1 MSNQELIEYLTDN
14 SGEYNKRIN
23 RKYLET
29 HDLNILHILYNVYD
43 DLSEETP
50 VYEIYYRLKNNLK
63 KRPVCIICGKPVK
76 YTSGH
81 YAKFCSKECQY
92 SDLGKKITKEIK
104 IKSNLEKYGVEH
116 TSQLK
121 EVTDKRTKSR
131 ADHVNEIQQH
141 VRESLYKKYG
151 AYDVMHI
158 PHILQKIKNTNL
170 KKFGVEFPLQQLKKE
185 NSEIYQKISQTCIN
199 KFGVD
204 SPLKNK
210 EVREK
215 IKQTN
220 IQKYGVDNLFK
231 SNIIKEKIKQTNIQ
245 KYGVDNLFKNDIIK
259 EKIKQTNIQKYGV
272 DYLFKSNIIK
282 EKIKQ
287 TNIQKYGVDNPLK
300 NKEIREKIKQTNI
313 QKYGVDNPLKN
324 KEIWKKSQDNRQI
337 SSKSKLENNFLNY
350 LKLKYES
357 DDIIT
362 QYKSK
367 EYPYYCDFYIKS
379 INLYIEI
386 QGHWTHNDHPFDINN
401 LNDQLIMNKWRT
413 KSLSDKYYKNA
424 LNTWTIKDV
433 EKRNTA
439 IQNNL
444 NYLEIFGKTDLNK
457 YIDIFENYIK
467 NMENNNT

>member
-43 DLSEETP
+43 DLSEKTP

-131 ADHVNEIQQH
+131 ADHVNKIQQH

-158 PHILQKIKNTNL
+158 PHILQKIKDTNL

-204 SPLKNK
+204 S
-210 EVREK
+210 
-215 IKQTN
+215 
-220 IQKYGVDNLFK
+220 
-231 SNIIKEKIKQTNIQ
+231 
-245 KYGVDNLFKNDIIK
+245 
-259 EKIKQTNIQKYGV
+259 
-272 DYLFKSNIIK
+272 
-282 EKIKQ
+282 
-287 TNIQKYGVDNPLK
+287 PLK

-401 LNDQLIMNKWRT
+401 LNDQQIMNIWRT

>member
-43 DLSEETP
+43 DLSEKTP

-131 ADHVNEIQQH
+131 ADHVNKIQQH

-210 EVREK
+210 EVR
-215 IKQTN
+215 
-220 IQKYGVDNLFK
+220 
-231 SNIIKEKIKQTNIQ
+231 EKIKQTNIQ

-401 LNDQLIMNKWRT
+401 LNDQQIMNIWRT

-467 NMENNNT
+467 NMENNT

>member
-43 DLSEETP
+43 DLSEKTP

-204 SPLKNK
+204 SLLKNK
-210 EVREK
+210 EVR
-215 IKQTN
+215 
-220 IQKYGVDNLFK
+220 
-231 SNIIKEKIKQTNIQ
+231 
-245 KYGVDNLFKNDIIK
+245 
-259 EKIKQTNIQKYGV
+259 
-272 DYLFKSNIIK
+272 

-313 QKYGVDNPLKN
+313 QKYGVNNPLKN

-401 LNDQLIMNKWRT
+401 LNDQLIMDIWRT

-467 NMENNNT
+467 NMENNT

>member
-43 DLSEETP
+43 DLSEKTP

-210 EVREK
+210 EVR
-215 IKQTN
+215 
-220 IQKYGVDNLFK
+220 
-231 SNIIKEKIKQTNIQ
+231 
-245 KYGVDNLFKNDIIK
+245 

>member
-43 DLSEETP
+43 DLSEKTP

-131 ADHVNEIQQH
+131 ADHVNKIQQH

-199 KFGVD
+199 KF
-204 SPLKNK
+204 
-210 EVREK
+210 
-215 IKQTN
+215 
-220 IQKYGVDNLFK
+220 
-231 SNIIKEKIKQTNIQ
+231 
-245 KYGVDNLFKNDIIK
+245 
-259 EKIKQTNIQKYGV
+259 
-272 DYLFKSNIIK
+272 
-282 EKIKQ
+282 
-287 TNIQKYGVDNPLK
+287 GVDNPLK

-401 LNDQLIMNKWRT
+401 LNDQLIMDIWRT

>member
-204 SPLKNK
+204 SPLN
-210 EVREK
+210 
-215 IKQTN
+215 
-220 IQKYGVDNLFK
+220 
-231 SNIIKEKIKQTNIQ
+231 
-245 KYGVDNLFKNDIIK
+245 
-259 EKIKQTNIQKYGV
+259 
-272 DYLFKSNIIK
+272 
-282 EKIKQ
+282 
-287 TNIQKYGVDNPLK
+287 

-401 LNDQLIMNKWRT
+401 LNDQLIMDIWRT

-467 NMENNNT
+467 NMENNT

>member
-43 DLSEETP
+43 DLSEKTP

-199 KFGVD
+199 KFDVD

-210 EVREK
+210 EVR
-215 IKQTN
+215 
-220 IQKYGVDNLFK
+220 
-231 SNIIKEKIKQTNIQ
+231 
-245 KYGVDNLFKNDIIK
+245 
-259 EKIKQTNIQKYGV
+259 
-272 DYLFKSNIIK
+272 

-350 LKLKYES
+350 LKLKYEP

>member
-1 MSNQELIEYLTDN
+1 MYFLFMSNQELIEYLTDN

-23 RKYLET
+23 RKYLEI

-131 ADHVNEIQQH
+131 ADHVDKIQQH

-158 PHILQKIKNTNL
+158 PHILQKIKDTNL
-170 KKFGVEFPLQQLKKE
+170 KKYGVEFPLQQLKKE

-199 KFGVD
+199 KFGID

-215 IKQTN
+215 IKQ
-220 IQKYGVDNLFK
+220 I
-231 SNIIKEKIKQTNIQ
+231 
-245 KYGVDNLFKNDIIK
+245 
-259 EKIKQTNIQKYGV
+259 NIQKYGV

-282 EKIKQ
+282 
-287 TNIQKYGVDNPLK
+287 
-300 NKEIREKIKQTNI
+300 EKIKQTNI

>member
-220 IQKYGVDNLFK
+220 IQKYGVDN
-231 SNIIKEKIKQTNIQ
+231 
-245 KYGVDNLFKNDIIK
+245 
-259 EKIKQTNIQKYGV
+259 
-272 DYLFKSNIIK
+272 
-282 EKIKQ
+282 
-287 TNIQKYGVDNPLK
+287 PLK

-467 NMENNNT
+467 NMENNT

>member
-43 DLSEETP
+43 DLSEKTP

-204 SPLKNK
+204 SLLKNK

-220 IQKYGVDNLFK
+220 IQR
-231 SNIIKEKIKQTNIQ
+231 
-245 KYGVDNLFKNDIIK
+245 
-259 EKIKQTNIQKYGV
+259 
-272 DYLFKSNIIK
+272 
-282 EKIKQ
+282 
-287 TNIQKYGVDNPLK
+287 YGVDNPLK

-350 LKLKYES
+350 LKLKYEP

>member
-43 DLSEETP
+43 DLSEKTP

-92 SDLGKKITKEIK
+92 SDLGKKITKDIK

-204 SPLKNK
+204 SLLKNK
-210 EVREK
+210 EVR
-215 IKQTN
+215 
-220 IQKYGVDNLFK
+220 
-231 SNIIKEKIKQTNIQ
+231 
-245 KYGVDNLFKNDIIK
+245 
-259 EKIKQTNIQKYGV
+259 
-272 DYLFKSNIIK
+272 

-324 KEIWKKSQDNRQI
+324 KEICKKSQDNRQI

-350 LKLKYES
+350 LKLKYEP

-401 LNDQLIMNKWRT
+401 LNDQLIMDIWRT

-467 NMENNNT
+467 NMENNT

>member
-1 MSNQELIEYLTDN
+1 MYFLFMSNQELIEYLTDN

-50 VYEIYYRLKNNLK
+50 IYEIYYRLKNNLK

-92 SDLGKKITKEIK
+92 SDLGKKITKDIK

-131 ADHVNEIQQH
+131 ADHVDKIQQH

-158 PHILQKIKNTNL
+158 PHILQKIKDTNL

-204 SPLKNK
+204 SSLKNK
-210 EVREK
+210 EVR
-215 IKQTN
+215 
-220 IQKYGVDNLFK
+220 
-231 SNIIKEKIKQTNIQ
+231 
-245 KYGVDNLFKNDIIK
+245 
-259 EKIKQTNIQKYGV
+259 
-272 DYLFKSNIIK
+272 

-401 LNDQLIMNKWRT
+401 LNDQQIMNIWRT

>member
-43 DLSEETP
+43 DLSEKTP

-158 PHILQKIKNTNL
+158 PHILQKIKDTNL

-199 KFGVD
+199 KFDVD

-210 EVREK
+210 EVR
-215 IKQTN
+215 
-220 IQKYGVDNLFK
+220 
-231 SNIIKEKIKQTNIQ
+231 
-245 KYGVDNLFKNDIIK
+245 
-259 EKIKQTNIQKYGV
+259 
-272 DYLFKSNIIK
+272 

-350 LKLKYES
+350 LKLKYEP

-401 LNDQLIMNKWRT
+401 LNDQLIMDIWRT

-467 NMENNNT
+467 NMENTT

>member
-43 DLSEETP
+43 DLSEKTP

-220 IQKYGVDNLFK
+220 IQKYGVDN
-231 SNIIKEKIKQTNIQ
+231 
-245 KYGVDNLFKNDIIK
+245 
-259 EKIKQTNIQKYGV
+259 
-272 DYLFKSNIIK
+272 
-282 EKIKQ
+282 
-287 TNIQKYGVDNPLK
+287 
-300 NKEIREKIKQTNI
+300 
-313 QKYGVDNPLKN
+313 PLKN

-401 LNDQLIMNKWRT
+401 LNDYQIMNIWRT

-467 NMENNNT
+467 NMENNT

>member
-43 DLSEETP
+43 DLSEKTP

-231 SNIIKEKIKQTNIQ
+231 
-245 KYGVDNLFKNDIIK
+245 NDIIK

-287 TNIQKYGVDNPLK
+287 TNVQKYGVDNPLK

-467 NMENNNT
+467 NMENNT

>member
-43 DLSEETP
+43 DLSEKTP

-92 SDLGKKITKEIK
+92 SDLGKKIAKEIK

-131 ADHVNEIQQH
+131 ADHVNKIQQH

-158 PHILQKIKNTNL
+158 PHILQKIKDTNF
-170 KKFGVEFPLQQLKKE
+170 KKYGVEFPLQQLKKE

-199 KFGVD
+199 KFGID

-210 EVREK
+210 EV
-215 IKQTN
+215 
-220 IQKYGVDNLFK
+220 
-231 SNIIKEKIKQTNIQ
+231 
-245 KYGVDNLFKNDIIK
+245 
-259 EKIKQTNIQKYGV
+259 
-272 DYLFKSNIIK
+272 
-282 EKIKQ
+282 
-287 TNIQKYGVDNPLK
+287 
-300 NKEIREKIKQTNI
+300 REKIKQTNI

-401 LNDQLIMNKWRT
+401 LNDQQIMNIWRT

-457 YIDIFENYIK
+457 YIDIFEKYIK
-467 NMENNNT
+467 NMENNT

>member
-43 DLSEETP
+43 DLSEKTP

-131 ADHVNEIQQH
+131 ADHVNKIQQH

-158 PHILQKIKNTNL
+158 PHILQKIKDTNL

-199 KFGVD
+199 KFDVD

-210 EVREK
+210 EV
-215 IKQTN
+215 
-220 IQKYGVDNLFK
+220 
-231 SNIIKEKIKQTNIQ
+231 
-245 KYGVDNLFKNDIIK
+245 
-259 EKIKQTNIQKYGV
+259 
-272 DYLFKSNIIK
+272 
-282 EKIKQ
+282 
-287 TNIQKYGVDNPLK
+287 
-300 NKEIREKIKQTNI
+300 REKIKQTNI

-467 NMENNNT
+467 NMENNT

>member
-43 DLSEETP
+43 DLSEKTP

-220 IQKYGVDNLFK
+220 IQKYGVDN
-231 SNIIKEKIKQTNIQ
+231 
-245 KYGVDNLFKNDIIK
+245 
-259 EKIKQTNIQKYGV
+259 
-272 DYLFKSNIIK
+272 
-282 EKIKQ
+282 
-287 TNIQKYGVDNPLK
+287 PLK

-401 LNDQLIMNKWRT
+401 LNDQQIMNIWRT

-467 NMENNNT
+467 NMENNT

>member
-29 HDLNILHILYNVYD
+29 HDLNILHILYNVYN

-121 EVTDKRTKSR
+121 DVTDKRTKSR
-131 ADHVNEIQQH
+131 ADHVNKIQQH

-158 PHILQKIKNTNL
+158 PHILQKIKDTNL

-204 SPLKNK
+204 S
-210 EVREK
+210 
-215 IKQTN
+215 
-220 IQKYGVDNLFK
+220 
-231 SNIIKEKIKQTNIQ
+231 
-245 KYGVDNLFKNDIIK
+245 
-259 EKIKQTNIQKYGV
+259 
-272 DYLFKSNIIK
+272 
-282 EKIKQ
+282 
-287 TNIQKYGVDNPLK
+287 PLK

-401 LNDQLIMNKWRT
+401 LNDQLIMNKWCT

-424 LNTWTIKDV
+424 LNIWTIKDV

-467 NMENNNT
+467 NMENNT

>member
-43 DLSEETP
+43 DLSEKTP

-92 SDLGKKITKEIK
+92 SDLGKKITKDIK

-131 ADHVNEIQQH
+131 ADHVDKIQQH

-158 PHILQKIKNTNL
+158 PHILQKIKDTNL

-185 NSEIYQKISQTCIN
+185 NCEIYQKISQTCIN
-199 KFGVD
+199 KF
-204 SPLKNK
+204 
-210 EVREK
+210 
-215 IKQTN
+215 
-220 IQKYGVDNLFK
+220 
-231 SNIIKEKIKQTNIQ
+231 
-245 KYGVDNLFKNDIIK
+245 
-259 EKIKQTNIQKYGV
+259 
-272 DYLFKSNIIK
+272 
-282 EKIKQ
+282 
-287 TNIQKYGVDNPLK
+287 GVDNPLK

-401 LNDQLIMNKWRT
+401 LNDQQIMNIWRT

-467 NMENNNT
+467 NMENNT

>member
-43 DLSEETP
+43 DLSEKTP

-116 TSQLK
+116 TSKLK

-210 EVREK
+210 EVR
-215 IKQTN
+215 
-220 IQKYGVDNLFK
+220 
-231 SNIIKEKIKQTNIQ
+231 EKIKQTNIQ

-401 LNDQLIMNKWRT
+401 LNDQLIMDIWRT

-467 NMENNNT
+467 NMENNT

>member
-43 DLSEETP
+43 DLSEKTP

-231 SNIIKEKIKQTNIQ
+231 
-245 KYGVDNLFKNDIIK
+245 ND
-259 EKIKQTNIQKYGV
+259 
-272 DYLFKSNIIK
+272 IIK

-350 LKLKYES
+350 LKLKYEP

-401 LNDQLIMNKWRT
+401 LNDQQIMNIWRT

-467 NMENNNT
+467 NMENNT

>member
-43 DLSEETP
+43 DLSEKTP

-158 PHILQKIKNTNL
+158 PHILQKIKDTNL

-210 EVREK
+210 EVR
-215 IKQTN
+215 
-220 IQKYGVDNLFK
+220 
-231 SNIIKEKIKQTNIQ
+231 
-245 KYGVDNLFKNDIIK
+245 
-259 EKIKQTNIQKYGV
+259 
-272 DYLFKSNIIK
+272 

-401 LNDQLIMNKWRT
+401 LNDQLIMDIWRT

-457 YIDIFENYIK
+457 YIDIFEKYIK
-467 NMENNNT
+467 NMENNT

>member
-43 DLSEETP
+43 DLSEKTP

-231 SNIIKEKIKQTNIQ
+231 
-245 KYGVDNLFKNDIIK
+245 NDIIK

-282 EKIKQ
+282 
-287 TNIQKYGVDNPLK
+287 
-300 NKEIREKIKQTNI
+300 EKIKQTNI

-401 LNDQLIMNKWRT
+401 LNDQQIMNIWRT

-467 NMENNNT
+467 NMENNT

>member
-43 DLSEETP
+43 DLSEKTP
-50 VYEIYYRLKNNLK
+50 VYEIFYRLKNNLK

-204 SPLKNK
+204 SLLKNK
-210 EVREK
+210 EV
-215 IKQTN
+215 
-220 IQKYGVDNLFK
+220 
-231 SNIIKEKIKQTNIQ
+231 
-245 KYGVDNLFKNDIIK
+245 
-259 EKIKQTNIQKYGV
+259 
-272 DYLFKSNIIK
+272 
-282 EKIKQ
+282 
-287 TNIQKYGVDNPLK
+287 
-300 NKEIREKIKQTNI
+300 REKIKQTNI

-350 LKLKYES
+350 LKLKYEP

-401 LNDQLIMNKWRT
+401 LNDQLIMDIWRT

-467 NMENNNT
+467 NMENNT

>member
-43 DLSEETP
+43 DLSEKTP

-158 PHILQKIKNTNL
+158 PHILQKIKDTNL

-204 SPLKNK
+204 SLLKNK
-210 EVREK
+210 EVR
-215 IKQTN
+215 
-220 IQKYGVDNLFK
+220 
-231 SNIIKEKIKQTNIQ
+231 
-245 KYGVDNLFKNDIIK
+245 
-259 EKIKQTNIQKYGV
+259 
-272 DYLFKSNIIK
+272 

-350 LKLKYES
+350 LKLKYEP

-401 LNDQLIMNKWRT
+401 LNDQLIMDIWRT

-467 NMENNNT
+467 NMENNT

>member
-43 DLSEETP
+43 DLSEKTP

-131 ADHVNEIQQH
+131 ADHVDKIQQH

-199 KFGVD
+199 KFDVD

-210 EVREK
+210 EVR
-215 IKQTN
+215 
-220 IQKYGVDNLFK
+220 
-231 SNIIKEKIKQTNIQ
+231 
-245 KYGVDNLFKNDIIK
+245 
-259 EKIKQTNIQKYGV
+259 
-272 DYLFKSNIIK
+272 

-424 LNTWTIKDV
+424 LNTQTIKDV

>member
-43 DLSEETP
+43 DLSEKTP

-131 ADHVNEIQQH
+131 ADHVNKIQQH

-158 PHILQKIKNTNL
+158 PHILQKIKDTNL

-199 KFGVD
+199 KFDVD

-210 EVREK
+210 EVR
-215 IKQTN
+215 
-220 IQKYGVDNLFK
+220 
-231 SNIIKEKIKQTNIQ
+231 
-245 KYGVDNLFKNDIIK
+245 
-259 EKIKQTNIQKYGV
+259 
-272 DYLFKSNIIK
+272 

>member
-43 DLSEETP
+43 DLSEKTP

-231 SNIIKEKIKQTNIQ
+231 
-245 KYGVDNLFKNDIIK
+245 NDIIK
-259 EKIKQTNIQKYGV
+259 EKIKQPNIQKYGV

-401 LNDQLIMNKWRT
+401 LNDQQIMNIWRT

-467 NMENNNT
+467 NMENNT

>member
-43 DLSEETP
+43 DLSEKTP

-220 IQKYGVDNLFK
+220 IQKYGVDN
-231 SNIIKEKIKQTNIQ
+231 
-245 KYGVDNLFKNDIIK
+245 
-259 EKIKQTNIQKYGV
+259 
-272 DYLFKSNIIK
+272 
-282 EKIKQ
+282 
-287 TNIQKYGVDNPLK
+287 
-300 NKEIREKIKQTNI
+300 
-313 QKYGVDNPLKN
+313 PLKN

-401 LNDQLIMNKWRT
+401 LNDQLIMDIWRT

-467 NMENNNT
+467 NMENNT

>member
-43 DLSEETP
+43 DLSEKTP

-467 NMENNNT
+467 NMENNT

>member
-43 DLSEETP
+43 DLSEKTP

-104 IKSNLEKYGVEH
+104 IKSNLERYGVEH

-158 PHILQKIKNTNL
+158 PHILQKIKDTNL

-199 KFGVD
+199 KFDVD

-210 EVREK
+210 EVR
-215 IKQTN
+215 
-220 IQKYGVDNLFK
+220 
-231 SNIIKEKIKQTNIQ
+231 
-245 KYGVDNLFKNDIIK
+245 
-259 EKIKQTNIQKYGV
+259 
-272 DYLFKSNIIK
+272 

-401 LNDQLIMNKWRT
+401 LNDQQIMNIWRT

-457 YIDIFENYIK
+457 CIDIFENYIK

>member
-43 DLSEETP
+43 DLSEKTP

-204 SPLKNK
+204 SLLKNK
-210 EVREK
+210 EV
-215 IKQTN
+215 
-220 IQKYGVDNLFK
+220 
-231 SNIIKEKIKQTNIQ
+231 
-245 KYGVDNLFKNDIIK
+245 
-259 EKIKQTNIQKYGV
+259 
-272 DYLFKSNIIK
+272 
-282 EKIKQ
+282 
-287 TNIQKYGVDNPLK
+287 
-300 NKEIREKIKQTNI
+300 REKIKQTNI

-350 LKLKYES
+350 LKLKYEP

-401 LNDQLIMNKWRT
+401 LNDQLIMDIWRT

-439 IQNNL
+439 IENNL

-467 NMENNNT
+467 NMENNT

>member
-43 DLSEETP
+43 DLSEKTP

-199 KFGVD
+199 KFDVD

-210 EVREK
+210 EVR
-215 IKQTN
+215 
-220 IQKYGVDNLFK
+220 
-231 SNIIKEKIKQTNIQ
+231 
-245 KYGVDNLFKNDIIK
+245 
-259 EKIKQTNIQKYGV
+259 
-272 DYLFKSNIIK
+272 

-401 LNDQLIMNKWRT
+401 LNDQLMMDIWRT

-467 NMENNNT
+467 NMENNT

>member
-43 DLSEETP
+43 DLSEKTP

-231 SNIIKEKIKQTNIQ
+231 NDIIKEKIKQTNIQ
-245 KYGVDNLFKNDIIK
+245 KYGVDYLFKSNIIK

-401 LNDQLIMNKWRT
+401 LNDQQIMNIWRT

>member
-43 DLSEETP
+43 DLSEKTP

-199 KFGVD
+199 KFDID

-210 EVREK
+210 EVR
-215 IKQTN
+215 
-220 IQKYGVDNLFK
+220 
-231 SNIIKEKIKQTNIQ
+231 
-245 KYGVDNLFKNDIIK
+245 
-259 EKIKQTNIQKYGV
+259 
-272 DYLFKSNIIK
+272 

-401 LNDQLIMNKWRT
+401 LNDQQIMNIWRT

-467 NMENNNT
+467 NMENNT

>member
-43 DLSEETP
+43 DLSEKTP

-220 IQKYGVDNLFK
+220 IQKYGVDN
-231 SNIIKEKIKQTNIQ
+231 
-245 KYGVDNLFKNDIIK
+245 
-259 EKIKQTNIQKYGV
+259 
-272 DYLFKSNIIK
+272 
-282 EKIKQ
+282 
-287 TNIQKYGVDNPLK
+287 PLK

-350 LKLKYES
+350 LKLKYEP

-401 LNDQLIMNKWRT
+401 LNDQQIMNIWRT

-467 NMENNNT
+467 NMENNT

>member
-43 DLSEETP
+43 DLSEKTP

-131 ADHVNEIQQH
+131 ADHVNKIQQH

-158 PHILQKIKNTNL
+158 PHILQKIKDTNL

-210 EVREK
+210 EVR
-215 IKQTN
+215 
-220 IQKYGVDNLFK
+220 
-231 SNIIKEKIKQTNIQ
+231 
-245 KYGVDNLFKNDIIK
+245 
-259 EKIKQTNIQKYGV
+259 
-272 DYLFKSNIIK
+272 

-350 LKLKYES
+350 LKLKYEP

-401 LNDQLIMNKWRT
+401 LNDQLIMDIWRT

-467 NMENNNT
+467 NMENNT

>member
-43 DLSEETP
+43 DLSEKTP

-131 ADHVNEIQQH
+131 ADHVNKIQQH

-199 KFGVD
+199 KFDVD

-210 EVREK
+210 EVR
-215 IKQTN
+215 
-220 IQKYGVDNLFK
+220 
-231 SNIIKEKIKQTNIQ
+231 
-245 KYGVDNLFKNDIIK
+245 
-259 EKIKQTNIQKYGV
+259 
-272 DYLFKSNIIK
+272 

-350 LKLKYES
+350 LKLKYEP

-401 LNDQLIMNKWRT
+401 LNDQLIMDIWRT

-467 NMENNNT
+467 NMENNT

>member
-29 HDLNILHILYNVYD
+29 HHLNILHILYNVYD

-220 IQKYGVDNLFK
+220 IQKYGVDNF
-231 SNIIKEKIKQTNIQ
+231 
-245 KYGVDNLFKNDIIK
+245 FKND
-259 EKIKQTNIQKYGV
+259 
-272 DYLFKSNIIK
+272 IIK

-401 LNDQLIMNKWRT
+401 LNDQLIMNKWLT

-467 NMENNNT
+467 NMENNT